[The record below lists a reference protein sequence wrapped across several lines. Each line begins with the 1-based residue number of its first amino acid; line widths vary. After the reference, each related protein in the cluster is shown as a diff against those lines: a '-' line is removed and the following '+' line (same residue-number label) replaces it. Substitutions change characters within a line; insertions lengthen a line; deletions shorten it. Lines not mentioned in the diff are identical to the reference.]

1 MGTPL
6 VDLDVVELAI
16 ALIVALA
23 MSVVLAWQYSRYGH
37 TYSNR
42 TSLAYTIP
50 LITLTIV
57 LIITVVKSSL
67 ALSLGLVGALSI
79 VRFRTPIKEPEE
91 LAYLFMAI
99 ALGISA
105 GANQILASVVGFGIF
120 VIFATLRNYVR
131 SGSSKRNLY
140 ININATSEESGN
152 LFDIEQILTLV
163 TSTVVAADLRRVD
176 AGASSTQAIFY
187 VEVSDDAALVA
198 ALSSMRKALPAGSS
212 VTFIDQDTTLGS

>member
-6 VDLDVVELAI
+6 IELDIFKLMLA
-16 ALIVALA
+16 LGVSLA
-23 MSVVLAWQYSRYGH
+23 MSVVLAWQYARFGH

-50 LITLTIV
+50 LITITIV

-99 ALGISA
+99 GLGIAA
-105 GANQILASVVGFGIF
+105 GANQILASVIGFGMF
-120 VIFATLRNYVR
+120 VTFATARNYIR
-131 SGSSKRNLY
+131 SGSPKRNLY
-140 ININATSEESGN
+140 INIDAVADSSGDPP
-152 LFDIEQILTLV
+152 DIGQMVALV
-163 TSTVVAADLRRVD
+163 GSTVAGADLRRVD
-176 AGASSTQAIFY
+176 AGDSSTQAVFY
-187 VEVSDDAALVA
+187 VEVRDDEMLVDA
-198 ALSSMRKALPAGSS
+198 ISSLRKELPSGSN